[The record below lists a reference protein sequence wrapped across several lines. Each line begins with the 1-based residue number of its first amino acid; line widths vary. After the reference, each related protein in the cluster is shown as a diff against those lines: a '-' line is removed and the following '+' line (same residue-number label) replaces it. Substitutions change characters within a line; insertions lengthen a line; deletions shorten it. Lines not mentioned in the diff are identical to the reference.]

1 MDGSAPQSGRTTAP
15 SDAADLLVAP
25 AAILEGLPDA
35 VVAMDRD
42 GRIVFANALAEELFG
57 YSRAE
62 IVGQPVTMLW
72 AVRVRKRYQR
82 NLELYFATQHPL
94 RFTAEAW
101 GLRRDGTEFIGE
113 MSWGIVETE
122 RGPLLLAIGR
132 DVSERHARDE
142 RVHALAAMGD
152 RALAGAEPA
161 ELAREAV
168 ELLRSRL
175 PVRGAGVRLGDGRT
189 LAEAG
194 RLRRSPMRLP
204 IGTGDELLVTP
215 SRDLTDEEMGI
226 VRAVANTLTVALARL
241 RDEAQMRHDAVHD
254 PLTHLA
260 NRILLRDRLEQA
272 RARAAREGGETG
284 VLYVDLD
291 GFKAIND
298 THGHGAGDAVL
309 VEFGARLTS
318 AVRARGHGRARGRRR
333 VRRRLRPDRRRRRPV
348 ARHPAPGRDPPAGR
362 RRGPR
367 ASRSRRASAS
377 PSGATRSRCSRTPT
391 RRGTARRARAAA
403 GWRWSAA
410 TEHGG
415 VSRRGGPRPR
425 ARRRSPPRRRRA
437 RPAGTGRSERASG
450 S

>member
-1 MDGSAPQSGRTTAP
+1 MDGSVHPSGGISAPG
-15 SDAADLLVAP
+15 DDADLLVAP
-25 AAILEGLPDA
+25 AAVLEGLPDA

-42 GRIVFANALAEELFG
+42 GRIVFANGLAEELFG
-57 YSRAE
+57 YAREELLGRPA
-62 IVGQPVTMLW
+62 TMLW

-132 DVSERHARDE
+132 DVSERRARDD
-142 RVHALAAMGD
+142 RLRALAAMGE

-161 ELAREAV
+161 ELAAEAV
-168 ELLRSRL
+168 ELLRRRL
-175 PVRGAGVRLGDGRT
+175 PVDGARVRLDDGRT

-194 RLRRSPMRLP
+194 PVGHGAMRLP

-215 SRDLTDEEMGI
+215 AQELSDEEMGI

-272 RARAAREGGETG
+272 QARTARDGGETG
-284 VLYVDLD
+284 VLFVDLD

-309 VEFGARLTS
+309 VEFGARLMA
-318 AVRARGHGRARGRRR
+318 AVRPA
-333 VRRRLRPDRRRRRPV
+333 DTV
-348 ARHPAPGRDPPAGR
+348 ARVGGDEFVVVCDQIDDAAVRSLATRLQDAIRPPVSVGERELEVTASVGIALGRDPYALL
-362 RRGPR
+362 
-367 ASRSRRASAS
+367 ADAD
-377 PSGATRSRCSRTPT
+377 
-391 RRGTARRARAAA
+391 AAA
-403 GWRWSAA
+403 YRAKSA
-410 TEHGG
+410 GG
-415 VSRRGGPRPR
+415 GRFEIVRRD
-425 ARRRSPPRRRRA
+425 
-437 RPAGTGRSERASG
+437 
-450 S
+450 

>member
-1 MDGSAPQSGRTTAP
+1 
-15 SDAADLLVAP
+15 
-25 AAILEGLPDA
+25 
-35 VVAMDRD
+35 MDRD

-57 YSRAE
+57 YSREE
-62 IVGQPVTMLW
+62 IVGRPVTMLW

-142 RVHALAAMGD
+142 RLHALAAMGD

-318 AVRARGHGRARGRRR
+318 AVRPADTVARVGGDEFVVVCDQIDDAA
-333 VRRRLRPDRRRRRPV
+333 VRSLATRLQDAIRPPV
-348 ARHPAPGRDPPAGR
+348 AVGDRELEVTASVGIALGRDPFALL
-362 RRGPR
+362 
-367 ASRSRRASAS
+367 ADAD
-377 PSGATRSRCSRTPT
+377 
-391 RRGTARRARAAA
+391 AAA
-403 GWRWSAA
+403 YRAKGA
-410 TEHGG
+410 GG
-415 VSRRGGPRPR
+415 
-425 ARRRSPPRRRRA
+425 
-437 RPAGTGRSERASG
+437 GRVEMVHRD
-450 S
+450 

>member
-1 MDGSAPQSGRTTAP
+1 MDGSVHPSGEMSAPG
-15 SDAADLLVAP
+15 DDADLLVAP
-25 AAILEGLPDA
+25 AAVLEGLPDA

-42 GRIVFANALAEELFG
+42 GRIVFANGLAEELFG
-57 YSRAE
+57 YAREELLGRPA
-62 IVGQPVTMLW
+62 TMLW
-72 AVRVRKRYQR
+72 AARVRKRYQR

-132 DVSERHARDE
+132 DVSERRARDD
-142 RVHALAAMGD
+142 RLHALAAMGE

-161 ELAREAV
+161 ELAAEAV
-168 ELLRSRL
+168 ELLRGRL
-175 PVRGAGVRLGDGRT
+175 PVDGARVRLDDGRT

-194 RLRRSPMRLP
+194 TVGPGAMRLP
-204 IGTGDELLVTP
+204 IGTGDELLVAP
-215 SRDLTDEEMGI
+215 AQELSDEEMGI

-272 RARAAREGGETG
+272 RARTARDGGETG
-284 VLYVDLD
+284 VLFVDLD

-309 VEFGARLTS
+309 VEFGARLKA
-318 AVRARGHGRARGRRR
+318 AVRPA
-333 VRRRLRPDRRRRRPV
+333 DTV
-348 ARHPAPGRDPPAGR
+348 ARVGGDEFVVVCDQIDDAAVRSLAARVQDAIRPPVSVGERELEVTASVGIALGRDPYALL
-362 RRGPR
+362 
-367 ASRSRRASAS
+367 ADAD
-377 PSGATRSRCSRTPT
+377 
-391 RRGTARRARAAA
+391 AAA
-403 GWRWSAA
+403 YRAKSA
-410 TEHGG
+410 GG
-415 VSRRGGPRPR
+415 GRFEIVRRD
-425 ARRRSPPRRRRA
+425 
-437 RPAGTGRSERASG
+437 
-450 S
+450 

>member
-62 IVGQPVTMLW
+62 IVGRPVTMLW

-142 RVHALAAMGD
+142 RLHALAAMGD

-318 AVRARGHGRARGRRR
+318 AVRPADTVARVGGDEFVVVCDQIDDAA
-333 VRRRLRPDRRRRRPV
+333 VRSLATRLQDAIRPPV
-348 ARHPAPGRDPPAGR
+348 AVGDRELEVTASVGIALGRDPFALL
-362 RRGPR
+362 
-367 ASRSRRASAS
+367 ADAD
-377 PSGATRSRCSRTPT
+377 
-391 RRGTARRARAAA
+391 AAA
-403 GWRWSAA
+403 YRAKGA
-410 TEHGG
+410 GG
-415 VSRRGGPRPR
+415 
-425 ARRRSPPRRRRA
+425 
-437 RPAGTGRSERASG
+437 GRVEMVHRD
-450 S
+450 